1 LLSELF
7 HEQSSRW
14 GDIARDHVNA
24 ITDLVCRFIQSA
36 CAFVIKD
43 TNAREAISP
52 IINDKLDD
60 NAEKAFQ
67 ELSKLLDD
75 EAGCPVTYNHYFT
88 DNVQRARNNR
98 SRQDLGT
105 SLNNAITEDWN
116 GRFHVSNSSDEI
128 SRLVASLQNHHIIVD
143 MEERACYEAQ
153 IDLDAYYKVAMKTFV
168 DNVCRQ
174 VIERHILTNLPTVFN
189 PMTVSSFSDEDL
201 VCLAAESPR
210 ISKRRV
216 EATQLQEALMDSLR
230 ELR

>member
-7 HEQSSRW
+7 HEQSSHW

-24 ITDLVCRFIQSA
+24 ITDLVSQFIQSA

-43 TNAREAISP
+43 TDAREAISP
-52 IINDKLDD
+52 IITEKLDD
-60 NAEKAFQ
+60 NAEYASC

-75 EAGCPVTYNHYFT
+75 EAGCPITYNHYYT

-105 SLNNAITEDWN
+105 SLNNAINEDWN

-153 IDLDAYYKVAMKTFV
+153 IDLDAYYKLRSF
-168 DNVCRQ
+168 
-174 VIERHILTNLPTVFN
+174 HGILGPHLLTI
-189 PMTVSSFSDEDL
+189 
-201 VCLAAESPR
+201 C
-210 ISKRRV
+210 
-216 EATQLQEALMDSLR
+216 
-230 ELR
+230 